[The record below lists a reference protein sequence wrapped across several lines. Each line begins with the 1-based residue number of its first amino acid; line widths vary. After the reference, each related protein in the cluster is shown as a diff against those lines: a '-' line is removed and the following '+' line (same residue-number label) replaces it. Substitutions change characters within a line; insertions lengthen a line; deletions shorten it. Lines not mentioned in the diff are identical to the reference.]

1 MSSHKKNLCS
11 TIRIEKKND
20 FSRMCTKEM
29 EKFSLH
35 YITHHGRIAN
45 WRISI
50 PLVISTFKNSYLSY
64 SLPDFSETLPICFSY
79 FSPLIK
85 AKFL

>member
-1 MSSHKKNLCS
+1 MSYIFTCHPIK
-11 TIRIEKKND
+11 RISVLPLELRKQDD

-64 SLPDFSETLPICFSY
+64 SLPDFSETFTNM
-79 FSPLIK
+79 
-85 AKFL
+85 FL